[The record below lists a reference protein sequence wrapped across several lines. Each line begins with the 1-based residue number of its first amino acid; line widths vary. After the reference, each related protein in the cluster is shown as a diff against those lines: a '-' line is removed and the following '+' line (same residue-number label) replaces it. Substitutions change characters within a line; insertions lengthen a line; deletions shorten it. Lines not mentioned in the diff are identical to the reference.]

1 MFSRAGENEPGS
13 AGESERCLAGK
24 SELCLSESEPC
35 LQVKMNHV

>member
-1 MFSRAGENEPGS
+1 MFSRAGESEPGS
-13 AGESERCLAGK
+13 AGESEQCLEGK